1 MILELD
7 SVRKSYGRFEALAGL
22 SVSVAP
28 GAVGLLGPNGA
39 GKSTLI
45 KALLGLVALSS
56 GSAKV
61 LGLDV
66 RRDASAIR
74 ERIGYMPEDDCN
86 LAGLPGV
93 QSVAMAG
100 ELAGLPARTALRR
113 AHEILDLVWLAE
125 ERYRPVETYSTGMRQ
140 RIKLAQ
146 ALIHAPKLVFLDE
159 PTDGLDPAGRVRM
172 LRLIRSLVDKHGLSV
187 VLSTHILSDVEQICD
202 AALILGRG
210 RLLMYDTIARL
221 QESVEPGLSLR
232 SAGEIR
238 PLAETLAAAG
248 HRVDV
253 LSPESAFLHGHGDL
267 ATAVLAA
274 AHSSGV
280 SLRELAK
287 SRNSLEDIY
296 LEAVRATSDPV
307 PAGAAPHSA
316 PATREAP

>member
-93 QSVAMAG
+93 QAVAMAG

-221 QESVEPGLSLR
+221 QESVEPGLRLR

-238 PLAETLAAAG
+238 PLVEALAAAG

-253 LSPESAFLHGHGDL
+253 LGSELAFLHGHGDL
-267 ATAVLAA
+267 AAAVLAA

-296 LEAVRATSDPV
+296 LEAVRATSEQT
-307 PAGAAPHSA
+307 AASA
-316 PATREAP
+316 PQSGPATRKAP

>member
-45 KALLGLVALSS
+45 KALLGLVELTS
-56 GSAKV
+56 GRAKV

-66 RRDASAIR
+66 RREASAIR

-93 QSVAMAG
+93 QSVALAG

-221 QESVEPGLSLR
+221 QESVEPGLRLR
-232 SAGEIR
+232 TAGEIQ
-238 PLAETLAAAG
+238 PLVETLAAAG
-248 HRVDV
+248 HRVEARG
-253 LSPESAFLHGHGDL
+253 PELAFLHGHGDL
-267 ATAVLAA
+267 AAAVLFAA
-274 AHSSGV
+274 QRSGV

-296 LEAVRATSDPV
+296 LEAVRATSE
-307 PAGAAPHSA
+307 PAPSSPPKPA
-316 PATREAP
+316 PAQSPAP